1 MSFLLFVAV
10 LVVLIVAHELGHFF
24 VAKWFGVRVDEFG
37 VGYPPRAFVL
47 GTIGETTYT
56 LNWLPFGG
64 FVKIFGED
72 PIQVQP
78 NEKKRAMCHKP
89 KHTQILILAAGVLA
103 NILLAWVLFATALY
117 SGAPVG
123 VPEEDAAGKSTS
135 LVISS
140 VVAAS
145 PADEAGLKSGDT
157 IVGMTSGSDTLADR
171 MPSHAARFIQ
181 THPGKEV
188 TVTFVRRDS
197 PEPQTVSVKP
207 SHGVNDAIPGTPA
220 IGIRMALVSTE
231 KTSLGDAIAIG
242 ARTTV
247 ATCVSV
253 VSGLG
258 QFLVSTVTGTA
269 NWSSV
274 AGPVGIA
281 VLIGDASAIGFV
293 YLLQFMAFISVNL
306 AVINLIPVPALD
318 GGRIVFV
325 LFEAL
330 FRRPIPNAV
339 AVGINA
345 LGFVALIALMLVV
358 TYHDIAR
365 IFT

>member
-1 MSFLLFVAV
+1 MSFLLFIAV

-24 VAKWFGVRVDEFG
+24 MAKLFGVRVDEFG

-72 PIQVQP
+72 PIQVEP
-78 NEKKRAMCHKP
+78 GEKKRAMCYKP
-89 KHTQILILAAGVLA
+89 KYVQILILMAGVLA
-103 NILLAWVLFATALY
+103 NVLLAWALFATALY

-123 VPEEDAAGKSTS
+123 VPEEDAAGKNTS
-135 LVISS
+135 LIISS

-145 PADEAGLKSGDT
+145 PADAVGLKSGDIIT
-157 IVGMTSGSDTLADR
+157 NLTSGKDTLDTL
-171 MPSHAARFIQ
+171 MPSHAAKFIQ

-188 TVTFVRRDS
+188 AVTFARRDN
-197 PEPQTVSVKP
+197 PEPQTVTLKP

-220 IGIRMALVSTE
+220 IGIRMALVSSE
-231 KTSLGDAIAIG
+231 RVSLGEALRIG
-242 ARTTV
+242 ATTTV
-247 ATCVSV
+247 ATCASV
-253 VSGLG
+253 VVGLG
-258 QFLVSTVTGTA
+258 QFITSTVTGTA

-330 FRRPIPNAV
+330 FRRPIPNAI

-345 LGFVALIALMLVV
+345 IGFAALIGLMLVV